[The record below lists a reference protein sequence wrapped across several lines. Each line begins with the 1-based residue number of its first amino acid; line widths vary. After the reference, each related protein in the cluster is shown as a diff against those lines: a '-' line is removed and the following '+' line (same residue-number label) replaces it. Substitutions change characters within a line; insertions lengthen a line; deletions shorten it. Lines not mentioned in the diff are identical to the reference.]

1 MKRWMSLLLA
11 AVLALSLAGC
21 SKEQSEP
28 EQTSAQTEQ
37 QQTEEPEETQQA
49 SETEPTEEPEQ
60 PEEQPAEEPA
70 ADEEQSAEEPAAN
83 EEQPAEQS
91 TETEQP
97 AEQSTETETEQSTE
111 GTAEAESSEAGAQS
125 SLLVAYFSYAE
136 NAALPDDVDASASA
150 SIQPW
155 NGALTGNTG
164 VVADMIAQATGA
176 DLFSIRTVEQYPD
189 TYDATIDQGQQE
201 QSDGARPELATHL
214 ENLDSYD
221 TIFLGFPNWWGDM
234 PMAVYTF
241 LDEVDLSGKSV
252 IPFVTSG
259 GSGFSNTISTIQQM
273 EPKATV
279 QEGLSIG
286 ASSATG
292 AQQQVESWLSEL
304 GLA

>member
-21 SKEQSEP
+21 SEEQSEP

-70 ADEEQSAEEPAAN
+70 ADEEQSTEEPVAG
-83 EEQPAEQS
+83 EEQPAE
-91 TETEQP
+91 E
-97 AEQSTETETEQSTE
+97 STETETEQSTE

-189 TYDATIDQGQQE
+189 TYDATLDQGQQE

-241 LDEVDLSGKSV
+241 LDEVDLSGKTV

-273 EPKATV
+273 EPQATV

-286 ASSATG
+286 ASSPTG

>member
-11 AVLALSLAGC
+11 AVLALSVAGC
-21 SKEQSEP
+21 SEEQSEP

-70 ADEEQSAEEPAAN
+70 ADEEQSTEEPVAG
-83 EEQPAEQS
+83 EEQPAE
-91 TETEQP
+91 E
-97 AEQSTETETEQSTE
+97 STETETEQSNE

-241 LDEVDLSGKSV
+241 LDEVDLSGKTV

-273 EPKATV
+273 EPQATV
-279 QEGLSIG
+279 QEGLSISG
-286 ASSATG
+286 SSATG

>member
-21 SKEQSEP
+21 SEEQSEP

-37 QQTEEPEETQQA
+37 QQTEETEETQQA
-49 SETEPTEEPEQ
+49 SETEPTEEPER
-60 PEEQPAEEPA
+60 PEEQSTEEPA
-70 ADEEQSAEEPAAN
+70 ADEEQSTEEPVAG
-83 EEQPAEQS
+83 EEQPAE
-91 TETEQP
+91 E
-97 AEQSTETETEQSTE
+97 STETETEQSTE

-201 QSDGARPELATHL
+201 QSDGARPELATYL

-241 LDEVDLSGKSV
+241 LDEVDLSGKTV

-273 EPKATV
+273 EPQATV
-279 QEGLSIG
+279 QEGLSISG
-286 ASSATG
+286 SSATG

>member
-21 SKEQSEP
+21 SEEQSEP

-37 QQTEEPEETQQA
+37 QQTEETEETQQA
-49 SETEPTEEPEQ
+49 SETEPTEETEQ

-70 ADEEQSAEEPAAN
+70 ADEEQSTEEPVAG
-83 EEQPAEQS
+83 EEQPAE
-91 TETEQP
+91 E
-97 AEQSTETETEQSTE
+97 STETETEQSTE
-111 GTAEAESSEAGAQS
+111 GTAEAESSEAAAQS

-189 TYDATIDQGQQE
+189 TYDATLDQGQQE
-201 QSDGARPELATHL
+201 QSEGARPELATHL

-241 LDEVDLSGKSV
+241 LDEVDLSGKTV

-273 EPKATV
+273 EPQATV

>member
-11 AVLALSLAGC
+11 AVLAISLAGC
-21 SKEQSEP
+21 SEEQSEP
-28 EQTSAQTEQ
+28 EQTSAQIEQ

-70 ADEEQSAEEPAAN
+70 ADEEQSTEEPVAG
-83 EEQPAEQS
+83 EEQPAE
-91 TETEQP
+91 E
-97 AEQSTETETEQSTE
+97 STETETEQSTE

-155 NGALTGNTG
+155 NSALTGNTG

-201 QSDGARPELATHL
+201 QSEGARPELATHL

-241 LDEVDLSGKSV
+241 LDEVDLSGKTV

-273 EPKATV
+273 EPQATV

>member
-21 SKEQSEP
+21 SEEQSEP

-37 QQTEEPEETQQA
+37 QQTEETEETQQA
-49 SETEPTEEPEQ
+49 SETEPTEETEQ

-70 ADEEQSAEEPAAN
+70 ADEEQSTEEPVAGEEQSAEE
-83 EEQPAEQS
+83 
-91 TETEQP
+91 
-97 AEQSTETETEQSTE
+97 STETETEQSTE
-111 GTAEAESSEAGAQS
+111 GTAEAESSEAAAQS

-189 TYDATIDQGQQE
+189 TYDATLDQGQQE

-214 ENLDSYD
+214 ENLGSYD

-241 LDEVDLSGKSV
+241 LDEVDLSGKTV

-273 EPKATV
+273 EPQATV

>member
-21 SKEQSEP
+21 SEEQSEP

-70 ADEEQSAEEPAAN
+70 ADEEQSTEEPVAG
-83 EEQPAEQS
+83 EEQSAED
-91 TETEQP
+91 
-97 AEQSTETETEQSTE
+97 STETETEQSTE

-125 SLLVAYFSYAE
+125 NLLVAYFSYAE
-136 NAALPDDVDASASA
+136 NTALPDDVDASASA

-189 TYDATIDQGQQE
+189 TYDATLDQGQQE

-241 LDEVDLSGKSV
+241 LDEVDLSGKTV

-259 GSGFSNTISTIQQM
+259 GSGFSNSISTIQQM
-273 EPKATV
+273 EPQATV

>member
-21 SKEQSEP
+21 SEEQSEP

-49 SETEPTEEPEQ
+49 SETEPTEETEQ

-70 ADEEQSAEEPAAN
+70 ADEEQSTEEPVSG
-83 EEQPAEQS
+83 EEQPAE
-91 TETEQP
+91 E
-97 AEQSTETETEQSTE
+97 STETETEQSTE
-111 GTAEAESSEAGAQS
+111 GTAEAESSEAAAQS

-241 LDEVDLSGKSV
+241 LDEVDLSGKTV

-273 EPKATV
+273 EPQATV

>member
-21 SKEQSEP
+21 SEEQSEP

-37 QQTEEPEETQQA
+37 QQTEETEETQQA
-49 SETEPTEEPEQ
+49 SETEPTEETEQ

-70 ADEEQSAEEPAAN
+70 ADEEQPAEEPVAG
-83 EEQPAEQS
+83 EEQPAEES
-91 TETEQP
+91 TG
-97 AEQSTETETEQSTE
+97 TETEQSTE

-136 NAALPDDVDASASA
+136 NAALPDDVDASAST

-189 TYDATIDQGQQE
+189 TYDATLDQGQQE

-241 LDEVDLSGKSV
+241 LDEVDLSGKTV

-273 EPKATV
+273 EPQATV

>member
-21 SKEQSEP
+21 SEEQSEP

-70 ADEEQSAEEPAAN
+70 ADEEQSAEEPVAG
-83 EEQPAEQS
+83 EEQPAE
-91 TETEQP
+91 E
-97 AEQSTETETEQSTE
+97 STETETEQSTE

-155 NGALTGNTG
+155 NGTLTGNTG

-241 LDEVDLSGKSV
+241 LDEVDLSGKTV

-273 EPKATV
+273 EPQATV

>member
-11 AVLALSLAGC
+11 AVLALSVAGC
-21 SKEQSEP
+21 SEEQSEP

-70 ADEEQSAEEPAAN
+70 ADEEQSTEEPVAG
-83 EEQPAEQS
+83 EEQPAE
-91 TETEQP
+91 E
-97 AEQSTETETEQSTE
+97 STETETEQSTE
-111 GTAEAESSEAGAQS
+111 GTAEAESSEAAAQS

-241 LDEVDLSGKSV
+241 LDEVDLSGKTV

-273 EPKATV
+273 EPQATV

-286 ASSATG
+286 AFSATG

>member
-21 SKEQSEP
+21 SEEQSEP

-70 ADEEQSAEEPAAN
+70 ADEEQSTEEPVAG
-83 EEQPAEQS
+83 EEQPAE
-91 TETEQP
+91 E
-97 AEQSTETETEQSTE
+97 STETETEQSTE

-201 QSDGARPELATHL
+201 HSDGARPELATHL

-241 LDEVDLSGKSV
+241 LDEVDLSGKTV

-259 GSGFSNTISTIQQM
+259 GSGFSNTISTIQEM
-273 EPKATV
+273 EPQATV

>member
-21 SKEQSEP
+21 SEEQSEP
-28 EQTSAQTEQ
+28 EQTGAQTEQ

-70 ADEEQSAEEPAAN
+70 ADEEQSTEEPVVG
-83 EEQPAEQS
+83 EEQPAE
-91 TETEQP
+91 E
-97 AEQSTETETEQSTE
+97 STETETEQSTE

-176 DLFSIRTVEQYPD
+176 DLFSIRTVEQYLD
-189 TYDATIDQGQQE
+189 TYDATLDQGQQE
-201 QSDGARPELATHL
+201 QSEGARPELATHL

-241 LDEVDLSGKSV
+241 LDEVDLSGKTV

-273 EPKATV
+273 EPQATV

>member
-21 SKEQSEP
+21 SEEQSEP

-37 QQTEEPEETQQA
+37 QQTEETEETQQA
-49 SETEPTEEPEQ
+49 SETEPTEETEQ

-70 ADEEQSAEEPAAN
+70 ADEEQSTEEPVAG
-83 EEQPAEQS
+83 EEQPAE
-91 TETEQP
+91 E
-97 AEQSTETETEQSTE
+97 STETETEQSTE

-189 TYDATIDQGQQE
+189 TYDATLDQGQQE
-201 QSDGARPELATHL
+201 QSEGARPELATHL

-241 LDEVDLSGKSV
+241 LDEVDLSGKTV

-259 GSGFSNTISTIQQM
+259 GSGFSNTISTIQEM
-273 EPKATV
+273 EPQATV

>member
-21 SKEQSEP
+21 SEEQSEP

-37 QQTEEPEETQQA
+37 QQTEETEETQQA

-70 ADEEQSAEEPAAN
+70 ADEEQSTEEPVAG
-83 EEQPAEQS
+83 EEQPAE
-91 TETEQP
+91 E
-97 AEQSTETETEQSTE
+97 STETETEQSTE
-111 GTAEAESSEAGAQS
+111 GTAEAESSEAAAQS

-201 QSDGARPELATHL
+201 QSEGARPELATHL

-241 LDEVDLSGKSV
+241 LDEVDLSGKTV

-273 EPKATV
+273 EPQATV

>member
-21 SKEQSEP
+21 SEEQSEP

-70 ADEEQSAEEPAAN
+70 ADEEQSAEEPVAD
-83 EEQPAEQS
+83 EEQPAE
-91 TETEQP
+91 E
-97 AEQSTETETEQSTE
+97 STETETEQSTE

-189 TYDATIDQGQQE
+189 TYDATLDQGQQE

-241 LDEVDLSGKSV
+241 LDEVDLSGKTV

-273 EPKATV
+273 EPQATV

>member
-21 SKEQSEP
+21 SEEQSEP

-70 ADEEQSAEEPAAN
+70 ADEEQSTEEPVAG
-83 EEQPAEQS
+83 EEQPAE
-91 TETEQP
+91 E
-97 AEQSTETETEQSTE
+97 STETETEQSTE
-111 GTAEAESSEAGAQS
+111 GTAEAESSEAAAQS

-189 TYDATIDQGQQE
+189 TYDATLDQGQQE

-214 ENLDSYD
+214 ENLGSYD

-241 LDEVDLSGKSV
+241 LDEVDLSGKTV

-273 EPKATV
+273 EPQATV

>member
-11 AVLALSLAGC
+11 AVLALSVAGC
-21 SKEQSEP
+21 SEEQSEP

-37 QQTEEPEETQQA
+37 QQTEETEETQQA

-70 ADEEQSAEEPAAN
+70 ADEEQSTEEPAAD
-83 EEQPAEQS
+83 EEQSAE
-91 TETEQP
+91 E
-97 AEQSTETETEQSTE
+97 STETETEQSTE

-234 PMAVYTF
+234 PMAVYSF
-241 LDEVDLSGKSV
+241 LDEVDLSGKTV
-252 IPFVTSG
+252 IPFITSG

-273 EPKATV
+273 EPQATV

>member
-21 SKEQSEP
+21 SEEQSEP

-70 ADEEQSAEEPAAN
+70 ADEEQSTEEPVVG
-83 EEQPAEQS
+83 EEQPAE
-91 TETEQP
+91 E
-97 AEQSTETETEQSTE
+97 STETETEQSTE

-241 LDEVDLSGKSV
+241 LDEVDLSGKTV

-273 EPKATV
+273 EPQATV
-279 QEGLSIG
+279 QEGLSISG
-286 ASSATG
+286 SSATG

>member
-11 AVLALSLAGC
+11 AVLALSVAGC
-21 SKEQSEP
+21 SEEQSEP

-37 QQTEEPEETQQA
+37 QQTEETEETQQA
-49 SETEPTEEPEQ
+49 SETELTGEPEQ
-60 PEEQPAEEPA
+60 PEEQSTEEPA
-70 ADEEQSAEEPAAN
+70 ADEEQSAEEPVAG
-83 EEQPAEQS
+83 EEQPAE
-91 TETEQP
+91 E
-97 AEQSTETETEQSTE
+97 STETETEQSTE

-155 NGALTGNTG
+155 NGTLTGNTG

-189 TYDATIDQGQQE
+189 TYDATLDQGQQE

-241 LDEVDLSGKSV
+241 LDEVDLSGKTV

-273 EPKATV
+273 EPQATV

>member
-21 SKEQSEP
+21 SEEQSEP

-70 ADEEQSAEEPAAN
+70 ADEEQSTEEPVAG
-83 EEQPAEQS
+83 EEQPAE
-91 TETEQP
+91 E
-97 AEQSTETETEQSTE
+97 STETETEQSTE

-189 TYDATIDQGQQE
+189 TYDATLDQGQQE

-234 PMAVYTF
+234 PMAVYSF
-241 LDEVDLSGKSV
+241 LDEVDLSGKTV

-273 EPKATV
+273 EPQATV

>member
-21 SKEQSEP
+21 SEEQSEP

-70 ADEEQSAEEPAAN
+70 ADEEQSTEEPVAG
-83 EEQPAEQS
+83 EEQPAE
-91 TETEQP
+91 E
-97 AEQSTETETEQSTE
+97 STETETEQSTE
-111 GTAEAESSEAGAQS
+111 GTAEAESSEAAAQS

-189 TYDATIDQGQQE
+189 TYDATLDQGQQE

-234 PMAVYTF
+234 PMAVYSF
-241 LDEVDLSGKSV
+241 LDEVDLSGKTV

-273 EPKATV
+273 EPQATV

>member
-11 AVLALSLAGC
+11 AVLVLSLAGC
-21 SKEQSEP
+21 SEEQSEP

-37 QQTEEPEETQQA
+37 QQTEETEETQQA
-49 SETEPTEEPEQ
+49 SETEPTEETEQ

-70 ADEEQSAEEPAAN
+70 ADEEQSTEEPVAG
-83 EEQPAEQS
+83 EEQPAE
-91 TETEQP
+91 E
-97 AEQSTETETEQSTE
+97 STETETEQSTE
-111 GTAEAESSEAGAQS
+111 GTAEAESSEAAAQS

-241 LDEVDLSGKSV
+241 LDEVDLSGKTV

-273 EPKATV
+273 EPQATV

>member
-21 SKEQSEP
+21 SEEQSEP

-70 ADEEQSAEEPAAN
+70 ADEEQSTEEPVAG
-83 EEQPAEQS
+83 EEQPAE
-91 TETEQP
+91 E
-97 AEQSTETETEQSTE
+97 STETETEQSTE
-111 GTAEAESSEAGAQS
+111 GTAEAESSEAAAQS

-201 QSDGARPELATHL
+201 QSDSARPELATHL

-241 LDEVDLSGKSV
+241 LDEVDLSGKTV

-273 EPKATV
+273 EPQATV

>member
-21 SKEQSEP
+21 SEEQSEP

-37 QQTEEPEETQQA
+37 QQTEETEETQQA

-70 ADEEQSAEEPAAN
+70 ADEEQPAEEPVAG
-83 EEQPAEQS
+83 EEQPAE
-91 TETEQP
+91 E
-97 AEQSTETETEQSTE
+97 STETETEQSTE
-111 GTAEAESSEAGAQS
+111 GTAEAESSEAAAQS

-241 LDEVDLSGKSV
+241 LDEVDLSGKTV

-273 EPKATV
+273 EPQATV
-279 QEGLSIG
+279 QEGLSISG
-286 ASSATG
+286 SSATG

>member
-21 SKEQSEP
+21 SEEQSEP

-37 QQTEEPEETQQA
+37 QQTEETEETQQA

-60 PEEQPAEEPA
+60 PEEQSTEEPA
-70 ADEEQSAEEPAAN
+70 ADEEQSTEEPVAG
-83 EEQPAEQS
+83 EEQPAE
-91 TETEQP
+91 E
-97 AEQSTETETEQSTE
+97 STETETEQSTE

-155 NGALTGNTG
+155 NGTLTGNTG

-241 LDEVDLSGKSV
+241 LDEVDLSGKTV

-259 GSGFSNTISTIQQM
+259 GSGFSNSISTIQQM
-273 EPKATV
+273 EPQATV

>member
-21 SKEQSEP
+21 SEEQSEP
-28 EQTSAQTEQ
+28 EQTSAQT
-37 QQTEEPEETQQA
+37 EPEETQQA

-70 ADEEQSAEEPAAN
+70 ADEEQSTEEPVAG
-83 EEQPAEQS
+83 EEQPAE
-91 TETEQP
+91 E
-97 AEQSTETETEQSTE
+97 STETETEQSTE
-111 GTAEAESSEAGAQS
+111 GTAEAESSEAAAQS

-241 LDEVDLSGKSV
+241 LDEVDLSGKTV

-273 EPKATV
+273 EPQATV

>member
-21 SKEQSEP
+21 SEEQSEP

-37 QQTEEPEETQQA
+37 QQTEETEETQQA
-49 SETEPTEEPEQ
+49 SETEPTEETEQ

-70 ADEEQSAEEPAAN
+70 ADEEQSTEEPVVG
-83 EEQPAEQS
+83 EEQPAE
-91 TETEQP
+91 E
-97 AEQSTETETEQSTE
+97 STETETEQSTE

-234 PMAVYTF
+234 PMAVYSF
-241 LDEVDLSGKSV
+241 LDEVDLSGKTV

-273 EPKATV
+273 EPQATV

>member
-21 SKEQSEP
+21 SEEQSEP

-37 QQTEEPEETQQA
+37 QQTEETEETQQA
-49 SETEPTEEPEQ
+49 SETEPTEETEQ

-70 ADEEQSAEEPAAN
+70 ADEEQPAEEPVAG
-83 EEQPAEQS
+83 EEQPAE
-91 TETEQP
+91 E
-97 AEQSTETETEQSTE
+97 STETETEQSTE
-111 GTAEAESSEAGAQS
+111 GTAEAESSEAAAQS

-150 SIQPW
+150 SIQPG

-189 TYDATIDQGQQE
+189 TYDATLDQGQQE

-214 ENLDSYD
+214 ENLGSYD

-241 LDEVDLSGKSV
+241 LDEVDLSGKTV

-273 EPKATV
+273 EPQATV

>member
-21 SKEQSEP
+21 SEEQSEP
-28 EQTSAQTEQ
+28 EQTSAQIEQ
-37 QQTEEPEETQQA
+37 QQTEETEETQQA

-70 ADEEQSAEEPAAN
+70 ADEEQSTEEPVAG
-83 EEQPAEQS
+83 EEQPAE
-91 TETEQP
+91 E
-97 AEQSTETETEQSTE
+97 STETETEQSTE

-189 TYDATIDQGQQE
+189 TYDATLDQGQQE

-241 LDEVDLSGKSV
+241 LDEVDLSGKTV

-259 GSGFSNTISTIQQM
+259 GSGFSNTISTIQEM
-273 EPKATV
+273 EPQATV

>member
-11 AVLALSLAGC
+11 SVLALSLAGC
-21 SKEQSEP
+21 SEEQSEP

-70 ADEEQSAEEPAAN
+70 ADEEQSTEEPVVG
-83 EEQPAEQS
+83 EEQPAEES
-91 TETEQP
+91 TEI
-97 AEQSTETETEQSTE
+97 ETEQSTE

-201 QSDGARPELATHL
+201 QSEGARPELATHL

-241 LDEVDLSGKSV
+241 LDEVDLSGKTV

-273 EPKATV
+273 EPQATV

>member
-28 EQTSAQTEQ
+28 EQTSAQTGQ
-37 QQTEEPEETQQA
+37 QQTEETEETQQA

-70 ADEEQSAEEPAAN
+70 ADEEQSAEEPVAG
-83 EEQPAEQS
+83 EEQPAE
-91 TETEQP
+91 E
-97 AEQSTETETEQSTE
+97 STETETEQSTE

-241 LDEVDLSGKSV
+241 LDEVDLSGKTV

-273 EPKATV
+273 EPQATV

>member
-21 SKEQSEP
+21 SEEQSEP

-37 QQTEEPEETQQA
+37 QQTEETEETQQA
-49 SETEPTEEPEQ
+49 SETEPTEETEQ

-70 ADEEQSAEEPAAN
+70 ADEEQSTEEPVAG
-83 EEQPAEQS
+83 EEQPAE
-91 TETEQP
+91 E
-97 AEQSTETETEQSTE
+97 STETETEQSTE
-111 GTAEAESSEAGAQS
+111 GTAEAESSEAAAQS

-241 LDEVDLSGKSV
+241 LDEVDLSGKTV
-252 IPFVTSG
+252 IPFITSG
-259 GSGFSNTISTIQQM
+259 GSGFSNTISTIQEM
-273 EPKATV
+273 EPQATV

>member
-21 SKEQSEP
+21 SEEQSEP
-28 EQTSAQTEQ
+28 EQTGAQTEQ

-49 SETEPTEEPEQ
+49 SETEPTEETEQ

-70 ADEEQSAEEPAAN
+70 ADEEQSTEEAVAG
-83 EEQPAEQS
+83 EEQPAE
-91 TETEQP
+91 E
-97 AEQSTETETEQSTE
+97 STETETEQSTE

-189 TYDATIDQGQQE
+189 TYDATLDQGQQE
-201 QSDGARPELATHL
+201 QSEGARPELATHL

-234 PMAVYTF
+234 PMAVYSF
-241 LDEVDLSGKSV
+241 LDEVDLSGKTV

-273 EPKATV
+273 EPQATV